1 MQQPKGEVQVSVCF
15 LQTKKQKQGK
25 FLIELDWNF
34 FFCLEEVFQI
44 SSVIH

>member
-25 FLIELDWNF
+25 FLIELD
-34 FFCLEEVFQI
+34 
-44 SSVIH
+44 